1 MNKTWTAA
9 MVAAL
14 LPLTLSIRAAGTD
27 QLYTDN
33 TMAVPVT
40 EKTVIPVDLDK
51 ASTAQDVV
59 LPQQPV
65 HMTADNLLVRNSDGY
80 VKSRG
85 NVDIQQGMEEVHA
98 NYVEGNTNTGIYHT
112 TGPVVYVNE
121 TNALTGKD
129 ITYNSK
135 TSSMSMDNIEGFIGP
150 MTYIRGTDAE
160 MYDNIGYVKHGLIT
174 TPHAV
179 AKTPDY
185 YITGDDIRIYPGEKF
200 TSENTALWFKHIRL
214 FTYGHYEGRLDNRKN
229 SRPYLFTLLPRPTY
243 NSDDGFGVRGYADI
257 PLNESGDL
265 SFHGSYAL
273 TARMASNRPPESR
286 RTRDLVPSALATA
299 RKKVPIM
306 MIISGLRSGR
316 NSSILR
322 LVSIWG
328 RREFTSIPG
337 PAGAAGL
344 KTASR
349 PAPIKASGRKS
360 RTCPFPCWT
369 KANLRFFAG
378 YPQGTLYS
386 TKDAQRRDPYS
397 GVILNQGI
405 NDHLWTSFWYK
416 KHNVSGYTP
425 YRFDTLD
432 KPRQK
437 GFSVGYVLTPR
448 DTVIFS
454 LAQNLDNNDIATRN
468 YTWVRDLHSFIA
480 IITYK
485 QVEKQWEVKVQAKDF
500 DL

>member
-160 MYDNIGYVKHGLIT
+160 CMT
-174 TPHAV
+174 T
-179 AKTPDY
+179 
-185 YITGDDIRIYPGEKF
+185 
-200 TSENTALWFKHIRL
+200 
-214 FTYGHYEGRLDNRKN
+214 
-229 SRPYLFTLLPRPTY
+229 
-243 NSDDGFGVRGYADI
+243 
-257 PLNESGDL
+257 
-265 SFHGSYAL
+265 
-273 TARMASNRPPESR
+273 
-286 RTRDLVPSALATA
+286 SA
-299 RKKVPIM
+299 M
-306 MIISGLRSGR
+306 
-316 NSSILR
+316 
-322 LVSIWG
+322 
-328 RREFTSIPG
+328 
-337 PAGAAGL
+337 
-344 KTASR
+344 
-349 PAPIKASGRKS
+349 
-360 RTCPFPCWT
+360 
-369 KANLRFFAG
+369 
-378 YPQGTLYS
+378 
-386 TKDAQRRDPYS
+386 
-397 GVILNQGI
+397 
-405 NDHLWTSFWYK
+405 
-416 KHNVSGYTP
+416 
-425 YRFDTLD
+425 
-432 KPRQK
+432 
-437 GFSVGYVLTPR
+437 
-448 DTVIFS
+448 
-454 LAQNLDNNDIATRN
+454 
-468 YTWVRDLHSFIA
+468 
-480 IITYK
+480 
-485 QVEKQWEVKVQAKDF
+485 
-500 DL
+500 

>member
-1 MNKTWTAA
+1 

-14 LPLTLSIRAAGTD
+14 LPLTFSIRAADTD
-27 QLYTDN
+27 QLYTDK

-40 EKTVIPVDLDK
+40 EKTIIPVDLDQ
-51 ASTAQDVV
+51 AATAQDVV

-98 NYVEGNTNTGIYHT
+98 NYVEGNTNTGIYHM

-129 ITYNSK
+129 VTYNSK
-135 TSSMSMDNIEGFIGP
+135 TSSMNMDNIEGFIGP
-150 MTYIRGTDAE
+150 TTYIRGTDAE

-185 YITGDDIRIYPGEKF
+185 YITGDDIRIYPGESLRLKIQRCGLS
-200 TSENTALWFKHIRL
+200 TSACLRMAITKAASIIGRIRGL
-214 FTYGHYEGRLDNRKN
+214 IF
-229 SRPYLFTLLPRPTY
+229 SPCCPRPTY

-265 SFHGSYAL
+265 SFYASYAL
-273 TARMASNRPPESR
+273 TTKNGFKPARPDPEEYQN
-286 RTRDLVPSALATA
+286 RDLPLRFA
-299 RKKVPIM
+299 RKKSTDNDDNIWATKWPELEYFAPRINLGSTGIYIDSRASWGRWAEDGVKTGTHKGFRTEITHVPIH
-306 MIISGLRSGR
+306 L
-316 NSSILR
+316 
-322 LVSIWG
+322 
-328 RREFTSIPG
+328 
-337 PAGAAGL
+337 
-344 KTASR
+344 
-349 PAPIKASGRKS
+349 
-360 RTCPFPCWT
+360 WT

-378 YPQGTLYS
+378 YRKDLYS

-405 NDHLWTSFWYK
+405 NDRLWTSFWYK

-485 QVEKQWEVKVQAKDF
+485 QVEKEWQVKVQAKDF